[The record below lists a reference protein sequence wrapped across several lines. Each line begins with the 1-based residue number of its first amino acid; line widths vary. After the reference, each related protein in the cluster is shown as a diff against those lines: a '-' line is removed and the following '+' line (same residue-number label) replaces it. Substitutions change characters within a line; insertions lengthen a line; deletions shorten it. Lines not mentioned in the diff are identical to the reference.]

1 MVGWIPEFVQYFTV
15 LNHYSK
21 QQKWRY
27 TNGYE
32 SLFPWRKE
40 SIRRF

>member
-21 QQKWRY
+21 QQKMEVYQW
-27 TNGYE
+27 
-32 SLFPWRKE
+32 
-40 SIRRF
+40 I